1 MSFLKYHDTYGTLDF
16 FPLLLTGVARVYVNT
31 QPAASANGAGYLAQD
46 WGERA
51 GIGSHK
57 GDRFIVGAVDEVY
70 IYTSALTQTQIRH
83 LACVCEDSKGISK
96 FPSYFSLTGSF
107 SLLNKK

>member
-1 MSFLKYHDTYGTLDF
+1 MSFLEYHNTYETLVF

-96 FPSYFSLTGSF
+96 FP
-107 SLLNKK
+107 

>member
-1 MSFLKYHDTYGTLDF
+1 M
-16 FPLLLTGVARVYVNT
+16 NT
-31 QPAASANGAGYLAQD
+31 QLAAQANGAGYLAQD

-57 GDRFIVGAVDEVY
+57 GKRFLVGAVDEVY

-83 LACVCEDSKGISK
+83 LACVCEDSKGISICLLLLK
-96 FPSYFSLTGSF
+96 FYRFT
-107 SLLNKK
+107 